1 MEKELIKLL
10 LKKDFY
16 SKNKSRLSKEFF
28 TNGTEALYETI
39 QHAHEDSDKDLSI
52 SEVSSLHT
60 EVYNPAY
67 TRAKKENFFSLVEE
81 IKELELP
88 NEAIANNI
96 IRSLFKRRIA
106 NKIAVLATEIYNGK
120 DSDFAEIKKQLD
132 IPFDE
137 EGNEYDYVT
146 GNIDTLI
153 EKLKDNT
160 KWKFN
165 LAPLKETVHGVG
177 EGNLIVIFAR
187 PEAGKTAFWVNLVAG
202 IDGFASQG
210 AKVCA
215 LINEEPAIRTQMR
228 LINAHTGLTRDEIR
242 ADIPEA
248 NKLWAEVRQNI
259 CILDTVDW
267 SLDDVDEF
275 VQKEK
280 PDILVIDQLDKV
292 GVTGT
297 FARTDEKLR
306 AIYTG
311 AREIAKRNE
320 CCVIALSQ
328 ASADGHGKAHL
339 SFDMM
344 EGSKTGKAAEAD
356 VIIGVG
362 QNNLFNPNRE
372 SSNEMQ
378 RHLAISKN
386 KITGWHGQ
394 LECVIVPELSR
405 YEL

>member
-16 SKNKSRLSKEFF
+16 NKNKRKLTKEFF
-28 TNGTEALYETI
+28 TNGTGDLYETI
-39 QHAHEDSDKDLSI
+39 RRAHEDSDNDLSI
-52 SEVSSLHT
+52 NEVSSLHMQ
-60 EVYNPAY
+60 VYNPAS
-67 TRAKKENFFSLVEE
+67 TRAKKENFDELVNE

-88 NEAIANNI
+88 SETIANNI
-96 IRSLFKRRIA
+96 LRSLFKRRIA
-106 NKIAVLATEIYNGK
+106 QNIAQLASNIYNGQ
-120 DSDFAEIKKQLD
+120 DADFSEIKKQLD
-132 IPFDE
+132 TSFDDDDAD
-137 EGNEYDYVT
+137 EYEYIT
-146 GNIDTLI
+146 NNIDNLI
-153 EKLKDNT
+153 DKLKDNT

-165 LAPLKETVHGVG
+165 LAPLKEAVHGVG
-177 EGNLIVIFAR
+177 EGNLIIIFAR

-228 LINAHTGLTRDEIR
+228 LINAHTGLTMDEIR
-242 ADIPEA
+242 ADIQQA
-248 NKLWAEVRQNI
+248 NQKWAEVRQNI
-259 CILDTVDW
+259 HILDTVDW
-267 SLDDVDEF
+267 SLDDVDDF

-280 PDILVIDQLDKV
+280 PDILIIDQLDKV

-311 AREIAKRNE
+311 AREVAKRND
-320 CCVIALSQ
+320 CCVIAISQ
-328 ASADGHGKAHL
+328 ASADGQGKFDL
-339 SFDMM
+339 TFDMM

-362 QNNLFNPNRE
+362 HRDKMDTDE
-372 SSNEMQ
+372 RVRS
-378 RHLAISKN
+378 LAISKN
-386 KITGWHGQ
+386 KITGWHG
-394 LECVIVPELSR
+394 LKNCIIIPELSR
-405 YEL
+405 YAE

>member
-16 SKNKSRLSKEFF
+16 NKNKNKISKEFF
-28 TNGTEALYETI
+28 TNGTGALYETI
-39 QHAHEDSDKDLSI
+39 QRAHDDSDKDLSI
-52 SEVSSLHT
+52 SEVSSLHMD
-60 EVYNPAY
+60 VYNPAS
-67 TRAKKENFFSLVEE
+67 TRAKKENFYSLVNE

-88 NEAIANNI
+88 SEKIANNLLH
-96 IRSLFKRRIA
+96 SLFKRRIA
-106 NKIAVLATEIYNGK
+106 NKIAVLASEIYNGK
-120 DSDFAEIKKQLD
+120 DADFSEIKKQLE

-137 EGNEYDYVT
+137 DVDEYEYVT
-146 GNIDTLI
+146 GNINNLI

-165 LAPLKETVHGVG
+165 LAPLKEAVHGVG
-177 EGNLIVIFAR
+177 EGNLIIIFAR

-228 LINAHTGLTRDEIR
+228 LINAHTGMTMDEIR
-242 ADIPEA
+242 ADTESA
-248 NKLWAEVRQNI
+248 NKKWAEVRQNI
-259 CILDTVDW
+259 HILDTVDW
-267 SLDDVDEF
+267 SLDSVDEF

-292 GVTGT
+292 GVTGN

-311 AREIAKRNE
+311 AREVAKRND
-320 CCVIALSQ
+320 CCVISISQ
-328 ASADGHGKAHL
+328 ASADGQGKFDL
-339 SFDMM
+339 TFDMM

-362 QNNLFNPNRE
+362 HRDKMDTDE
-372 SSNEMQ
+372 KVRS
-378 RHLAISKN
+378 LAISKN
-386 KITGWHGQ
+386 KITGWHG
-394 LECVIVPELSR
+394 LKNCIIIPELSR
-405 YEL
+405 YAE

>member
-16 SKNKSRLSKEFF
+16 NKNKSKLSKEFF
-28 TNGTEALYETI
+28 TNGTGALYETI
-39 QHAHEDSDKDLSI
+39 QRAHDDSDKDLSI
-52 SEVSSLHT
+52 SEVSSLHMD
-60 EVYNPAY
+60 VYNPAS
-67 TRAKKENFFSLVEE
+67 TRAKKENFYSLVNE

-88 NEAIANNI
+88 SEKIANNLLH
-96 IRSLFKRRIA
+96 SLFKRRIA
-106 NKIAVLATEIYNGK
+106 NKIAVLASEIYNGK
-120 DSDFAEIKKQLD
+120 DADFSEIKKQLE

-137 EGNEYDYVT
+137 DVDEYEYVT
-146 GNIDTLI
+146 GNINNLI

-165 LAPLKETVHGVG
+165 LAPLKEAVHGVG
-177 EGNLIVIFAR
+177 EGNLIIIFAR

-228 LINAHTGLTRDEIR
+228 LINAHTGLTMDEIR
-242 ADIPEA
+242 SDVEEA
-248 NKLWAEVRQNI
+248 NTKWAEVRQNI
-259 CILDTVDW
+259 HILDTVDW

-311 AREIAKRNE
+311 AREIAKRND
-320 CCVIALSQ
+320 CCVIAISQ
-328 ASADGHGKAHL
+328 ASADGQGKFDL
-339 SFDMM
+339 TFDMM

-362 QNNLFNPNRE
+362 HRDKMDTDE
-372 SSNEMQ
+372 RVRS
-378 RHLAISKN
+378 LAISKN

-394 LECVIVPELSR
+394 LVCTIVPELSR
-405 YEL
+405 YDL